1 MVVAAGR
8 WDAIESWIYAQ
19 KLAAARELVRR
30 RPAAGAVTRI
40 PGAVPSVWRKDLGA
54 EIACELAVTTHA
66 AETLTG
72 LAVVLETR
80 LPLTAAALDAGI
92 LNASKARLIADE
104 TAVLTDEQAGQA
116 EAEIADKWA
125 GQTWSR
131 IRDLITRAVVN
142 ADPEAAIK
150 RREQAE
156 REEARVRFFREHA
169 GTCGLAGYSL
179 PPDEAL
185 KASQGINGRARAYRA
200 WGIEGTMEQLRV
212 LAFLDLL
219 TGRDARTCQPKGAPA
234 KSRKAKPGTPH
245 GDGRR
250 GRGTGGAGRG
260 TDTAGQ
266 DGDAAGQD
274 GDAAGRASDAT
285 GRDEDDWDSLLSNG
299 PADDGLAED
308 GAQAWDD
315 ADDRDQTAQDTTARD
330 DAQDETA
337 RDEDRDND
345 GNEDR
350 GDDARDLEDRGDD
363 GDEDDQDDDGQDG
376 DGQDGDGNG
385 GNGGN
390 GQDGQDG
397 GDGRD
402 GGNGRGPAGPGGAG
416 RDEGLAANVDLVI
429 PLADLTRYAQ
439 RAGHAPALGALDPD
453 LARRL
458 AGQAARNPA
467 SSFRI
472 IVTDRN
478 GRAIGFGQA
487 GKRRPEAASP
497 PSPSPKQAG
506 DPPDRTA
513 MPPARFTPAGDGPDG
528 GYGTWRLEIGGSL
541 RTVRLHPIQ
550 ASGECDHRYES
561 AGYQPGP
568 VLRGLV
574 QVRDGECMFPGCG
587 RPASGS
593 DWEHAEPWPAGRS
606 CACNGGIQ
614 CHHHNLLKQDPRW
627 TVEQN
632 QDGSRVW
639 ITPAALTYTKNTKEY
654 PT

>member
-1 MVVAAGR
+1 MNRNRARPRNNSGGEPGNQPRRDLPGLALAGRLIQAAGPGRRYAGEDDAAVVVAAGR
-8 WDAIESWIYAQ
+8 WDAVESWVYAQ

-30 RPAAGAVTRI
+30 RPGPGAVIRI

-219 TGRDARTCQPKGAPA
+219 TGRDARNRYPKAAPA
-234 KSRKAKPGTPH
+234 KGRKASPGTPH

-250 GRGTGGAGRG
+250 GRGTGTGGAGRG

-266 DGDAAGQD
+266 DEG
-274 GDAAGRASDAT
+274 AAGRASDAT
-285 GRDEDDWDSLLSNG
+285 GRDEDDWDSLLNNG

-330 DAQDETA
+330 
-337 RDEDRDND
+337 
-345 GNEDR
+345 GNEDWDDAWH
-350 GDDARDLEDRGDD
+350 DDARDVENRDDD
-363 GDEDDQDDDGQDG
+363 GDLDSDGE
-376 DGQDGDGNG
+376 DGDGNG
-385 GNGGN
+385 GDDHGGN
-390 GQDGQDG
+390 G
-397 GDGRD
+397 GD
-402 GGNGRGPAGPGGAG
+402 GRGPAGPRGGAG
-416 RDEGLAANVDLVI
+416 SDEGLAANVDLVI

-439 RAGHAPALGALDPD
+439 RAGHAPALGALDPG

-458 AGQAARNPA
+458 VGQAARNPA

-472 IVTDRN
+472 IVTDQN

-487 GKRRPEAASP
+487 GKRRPEAAPP
-497 PSPSPKQAG
+497 PSPSRK
-506 DPPDRTA
+506 
-513 MPPARFTPAGDGPDG
+513 
-528 GYGTWRLEIGGSL
+528 
-541 RTVRLHPIQ
+541 
-550 ASGECDHRYES
+550 
-561 AGYQPGP
+561 
-568 VLRGLV
+568 
-574 QVRDGECMFPGCG
+574 
-587 RPASGS
+587 
-593 DWEHAEPWPAGRS
+593 
-606 CACNGGIQ
+606 
-614 CHHHNLLKQDPRW
+614 
-627 TVEQN
+627 
-632 QDGSRVW
+632 
-639 ITPAALTYTKNTKEY
+639 
-654 PT
+654 